1 MKSSVTRAPLCPN
14 IIPTSCA
21 FMVKLQRF
29 YELDSAIYLLLEYVS
44 GGTLWS
50 LVSSYLRT
58 DESPWQPEVK
68 QKDARAQSDNAVK
81 ESSANKTEPV
91 VTVGS
96 AGVAFTRDINTSS
109 SGHEQGT
116 VVSVVDNITSQHDG
130 SSKATQKRV
139 SFDDNPVSS
148 QLTVNCRDRMDQS
161 LTDPQSPDSF
171 SRESSSEPDRLS
183 MLSPQ
188 VHDLRDGPDFC
199 HVLGQVHRSLDNFSI
214 CSYDSGDGVPVL
226 VSKCESVVSTI
237 DTIDEDVEHSGTVTF
252 KQPAV
257 GDGSNVVNQCGDKCK
272 GNCTVSNT
280 DNDQGSAHCLAG
292 RKEARSVSCDSC
304 SSDVFSDSRTM
315 PPADS
320 SITAENA
327 ENFATTA
334 FCIDSS
340 ESTATVKN
348 VAEDITKCVTS
359 QHDINSIAVAPASED
374 ASRKANIQLSA
385 ENEDH
390 VSLKSCRSEINLP
403 TADAHAIASGLRP
416 RQHRLS
422 SAFDELDLA
431 GGNQRMASLL
441 PEDCVRRWAAELV
454 CAVSHLHTL
463 GLLIL

>member
-1 MKSSVTRAPLCPN
+1 
-14 IIPTSCA
+14 
-21 FMVKLQRF
+21 MVKLQRF

-58 DESPWQPEVK
+58 DESPWQPEAK
-68 QKDARAQSDNAVK
+68 QKDAHVQSDNAVR
-81 ESSANKTEPV
+81 ESSAKKTEPV

-96 AGVAFTRDINTSS
+96 AEVAFTRDINTSS
-109 SGHEQGT
+109 SGHKQGT
-116 VVSVVDNITSQHDG
+116 VVSVVDNSTSQHDG

-148 QLTVNCRDRMDQS
+148 QLTVNCHDRMDQS

-237 DTIDEDVEHSGTVTF
+237 DTIEEDVEHSVTF

-257 GDGSNVVNQCGDKCK
+257 GDGSNVVNNCGDKCE
-272 GNCTVSNT
+272 GNCTVTNA
-280 DNDQGSAHCLAG
+280 DNDQGSVHYLAG
-292 RKEARSVSCDSC
+292 KKEARSVSCDSC
-304 SSDVFSDSRTM
+304 GSDVFSDNRTM
-315 PPADS
+315 PPANS
-320 SITAENA
+320 SITAESM

-334 FCIDSS
+334 FFIDSS

-348 VAEDITKCVTS
+348 VADDITKCATS
-359 QHDINSIAVAPASED
+359 QHAGNSIAVAPASED
-374 ASRKANIQLSA
+374 ANRKANIQFSA

-390 VSLKSCRSEINLP
+390 VSLKSCRSEVHLP
-403 TADAHAIASGLRP
+403 TADEHAIVSGVRP